1 MTNEAYEID
10 LLTGYLV
17 NNPVSLDEERQD
29 ECCYD
34 VHTQPGTHP
43 LKKAAEPHFMTALPW
58 VIKPLLI
65 PVICL
70 LQLTAKPFCFI
81 INYSRMIY
89 SCFF

>member
-43 LKKAAEPHFMTALPW
+43 LKKAAEPHFMTALP
-58 VIKPLLI
+58 
-65 PVICL
+65 
-70 LQLTAKPFCFI
+70 
-81 INYSRMIY
+81 
-89 SCFF
+89 